1 MTVREV
7 LCRQSITNQSL
18 KVLVLPLEDVL
29 HYLQTFSVAM
39 DVRMKASLCVC
50 VCVVIIHGLRLS
62 LLQLFRN
69 KLKPE
74 ILLLVSTDDQN
85 IIRFLF
91 LFFSNASTRTHAHT
105 HTYHLHEFGVFC
117 GPSGLWMIPEVD
129 ISSHDRHQRITQLR
143 MCSDSPTLTLL
154 KATEST
160 LDWTGVFLKLKICSQ
175 RDIASETQLE

>member
-1 MTVREV
+1 M
-7 LCRQSITNQSL
+7 
-18 KVLVLPLEDVL
+18 
-29 HYLQTFSVAM
+29 
-39 DVRMKASLCVC
+39 CVC
-50 VCVVIIHGLRLS
+50 VCVVIIHGLQLS

-105 HTYHLHEFGVFC
+105 HTYHLHEFGVFR

-175 RDIASETQLE
+175 RDIASETQLELSMS